1 MNVQIECS
9 SKRFAV
15 VVLAFSRYGQGK
27 ISHAPD
33 FKSFPAVSCSGG
45 GRANARPPLL
55 LIPPM
60 PLWHPVRLGNFHAKD
75 SCRRRHRT
83 AEAAARPINAS
94 TTAPVTRVRLLIT
107 LSFLSLDVTRFTKLI
122 IIRLLCPCPPGQE
135 AASSAVPP
143 TARRGMNICTPFCND
158 PGHGPSARPL
168 FLSFHR

>member
-33 FKSFPAVSCSGG
+33 FKSFRC
-45 GRANARPPLL
+45 LL
-55 LIPPM
+55 LRWRPGECPAATLTHPPM

-83 AEAAARPINAS
+83 AEAAARPIKRYYHC
-94 TTAPVTRVRLLIT
+94 TRDAGRLLIT
-107 LSFLSLDVTRFTKLI
+107 LSFLS
-122 IIRLLCPCPPGQE
+122 
-135 AASSAVPP
+135 
-143 TARRGMNICTPFCND
+143 
-158 PGHGPSARPL
+158 
-168 FLSFHR
+168 